1 MRSSKTWRG
10 RASHTH
16 DLLKLSSQWRYK
28 WVHIL
33 DIQDEGQSICCC
45 ELHFCIVDF
54 FKFFVV
60 IVQDLA
66 IDSENLLDSVFLTQL
81 VFIDIV
87 HIFSHQN
94 VWDILLDVT
103 LPDLDALEN
112 YQSTSL
118 VSRILERWVLRE
130 N

>member
-1 MRSSKTWRG
+1 M
-10 RASHTH
+10 
-16 DLLKLSSQWRYK
+16 
-28 WVHIL
+28 
-33 DIQDEGQSICCC
+33 
-45 ELHFCIVDF
+45 
-54 FKFFVV
+54 

-118 VSRILERWVLRE
+118 VSRILER
-130 N
+130 